1 MKGPLW
7 GKWSCVSDLW
17 PSPQAPPP
25 AARPTKLPCEKL
37 KQNREQMFR
46 FLSLQNKGAL
56 QVSTIAV
63 PNARATYGVPRDSAA
78 RVAAPAEASFAPT
91 YAWAPGGE
99 LPARGPRPPCGGP
112 PFAKRAAFCCRIHA
126 RAFPG
131 RRGGQRAARS
141 VEKSDLRWPM
151 ACRSKGFCAIMPPG
165 EAAAHAPPCLCLEF
179 SSPPE
184 AGCLPASEPMK
195 AKSWRQKRQ

>member
-99 LPARGPRPPCGGP
+99 LPARGPRPPAADRPLPNALRSVAESMRGRFRAGAVGSALQDLLKNRICGGRWL
-112 PFAKRAAFCCRIHA
+112 AEA
-126 RAFPG
+126 RV
-131 RRGGQRAARS
+131 S
-141 VEKSDLRWPM
+141 VP
-151 ACRSKGFCAIMPPG
+151 
-165 EAAAHAPPCLCLEF
+165 
-179 SSPPE
+179 
-184 AGCLPASEPMK
+184 
-195 AKSWRQKRQ
+195 